1 MNPNYFNTT
10 MNAQSSVNC
19 LCNPHLS
26 RFEEYSAYH
35 SNLINKIIHFITIPI
50 IVTTMCHFLDKLHL
64 VYDDESLL
72 NRPPRLDV
80 NYSSRLL
87 SIAQLFY
94 CVYYFTWSW
103 TVGFT
108 MMFYLE
114 FAIQAMDKTQKYLM
128 DKFKSRFIVNYIVF
142 AISVSAWVFQFVGH
156 YIEGRRPALVDNL
169 STAFLT
175 APMFSLS
182 FLFNM

>member
-1 MNPNYFNTT
+1 MNLNYFDNT
-10 MNAQSSVNC
+10 MNSQSPINC
-19 LCNPHLS
+19 FCNQPLS
-26 RFEEYSAYH
+26 RFEEYSVYH
-35 SNLINKIIHFITIPI
+35 SNLINKIIHFVTIPI
-50 IVTTMCHFLDKLHL
+50 IVTTTCHFLDKLHL

-72 NRPPRLDV
+72 NRLPRLDV

-87 SIAQLFY
+87 TIAQLFY

-114 FAIQAMDKTQKYLM
+114 FAIQAMYKTQTYLM
-128 DKFKSRFIVNYIVF
+128 NKFQNRFIVNYIVF
-142 AISVSAWVFQFVGH
+142 AISVSAWIFQFLGH

-182 FLFNM
+182 FLFNL

>member
-1 MNPNYFNTT
+1 
-10 MNAQSSVNC
+10 
-19 LCNPHLS
+19 
-26 RFEEYSAYH
+26 
-35 SNLINKIIHFITIPI
+35 
-50 IVTTMCHFLDKLHL
+50 
-64 VYDDESLL
+64 
-72 NRPPRLDV
+72 
-80 NYSSRLL
+80 
-87 SIAQLFY
+87 
-94 CVYYFTWSW
+94 
-103 TVGFT
+103 